1 VPKESNM
8 TLDVEMAEIAKVF
21 FQESREGL
29 DVMESGLL
37 TLGATADSESINTIF
52 RAAHSIKGGSATFGF
67 AEVAAFTHGVET
79 LLDEMRNRVR
89 PVTAEAVQTLL
100 QACDCLREMIAAT
113 EAEQPLD
120 QGRIAS
126 LNGDI
131 TAILGERPAEA
142 PVAAPSASGLAAA
155 ANVAATAPAAP
166 APAATADAANA
177 APGNE
182 PRGWRIVFEPV
193 ADLLRLRNEPT
204 RMFAE
209 LGRLGGFAAIA
220 DVSRLP
226 ALDALDPESCY
237 LSWNIEMTGEIPRPK
252 LDEVFDWVDSR
263 CRLQFIPTGG
273 PTLAAPAAG
282 VTAAGVTAVDVTAV
296 DVTAAGVTAA
306 GATAAGA
313 PTAGV
318 TAAIV
323 SAAGVTA
330 AGAQTEAHAPA
341 AKHARSAAAK
351 PASPAEA
358 ERSPAP
364 VGAPVHRAAG
374 ESGSIRVATEK
385 VDDIINLVGE
395 LLITQSMLS
404 GFADGID
411 PNDMDRLRQGLS
423 QLARNTR
430 QLQESVMQIRM
441 LPISFAFNRFP
452 RIVHDL
458 SRKLDKKVEL
468 KLIGEGT
475 ELDKTVLEKISDP
488 LVHLVRNAL
497 DHGLETPERRR
508 AAGKSETGTLEL
520 AAFHEGGN
528 IIIEVRD
535 DGAGL
540 NKARILQKA
549 RERAL
554 VAPDQDLTEEQIDNL
569 IFMPGFSTAEQIS
582 DVSGR
587 GVGMDVVRRN
597 INDLGGHVQISSREG
612 LGSTIRIRLP
622 LTLAILD
629 GQLVRVGS
637 EVYIIS
643 LLAIVETIQVAR
655 DRVNKLVGRT
665 EVFRLRNEYLP
676 VVKLCDQFG
685 VEPDSRSAEDG
696 LLVVVEADG
705 KRAGVLV
712 DDLLAQQQVVIKSLE
727 SNYKSVP
734 GIAGATI
741 LGDGT
746 VALIIDV
753 PGLIRSVTKHGGG
766 AVTAHAA

>member
-1 VPKESNM
+1 M
-8 TLDVEMAEIAKVF
+8 TLDLEMAEIAKVF

-37 TLGATADSESINTIF
+37 GLGASADSENINTIF

-67 AEVAAFTHGVET
+67 AEVAGFTHGVET
-79 LLDEMRNRVR
+79 LLDEMRNGVR
-89 PVTAEAVQTLL
+89 PVTAEAIQTLL

-120 QGRIAS
+120 QVRIAS
-126 LNGDI
+126 LNSDI
-131 TAILGERPAEA
+131 RHILGERPNE
-142 PVAAPSASGLAAA
+142 
-155 ANVAATAPAAP
+155 AP
-166 APAATADAANA
+166 APATPASDAPAGAGAANQA
-177 APGNE
+177 T
-182 PRGWRIVFEPV
+182 GWRVVFEPV
-193 ADLLRLRNEPT
+193 ADLLRLRNEPA
-204 RMFAE
+204 RMFTE
-209 LGRLGGFAAIA
+209 LRRLGTFAAHA
-220 DVSRLP
+220 DASRLP
-226 ALDALDPESCY
+226 PLDALDPESCY
-237 LSWNIEMTGEIPRPK
+237 LSWNIEINGQVPRAK
-252 LDEVFDWVDSR
+252 LSEVFDWVDSG
-263 CRLQFIPTGG
+263 CRLEFTPIEGSAPVGSLPGAQ
-273 PTLAAPAAG
+273 ASVQRPAAG
-282 VTAAGVTAVDVTAV
+282 IVASSPETRAVSPSEAKAASPTEAKAIPTEAERTAP
-296 DVTAAGVTAA
+296 
-306 GATAAGA
+306 AGA
-313 PTAGV
+313 P
-318 TAAIV
+318 
-323 SAAGVTA
+323 
-330 AGAQTEAHAPA
+330 AP
-341 AKHARSAAAK
+341 KAAA
-351 PASPAEA
+351 
-358 ERSPAP
+358 
-364 VGAPVHRAAG
+364 

-385 VDDIINLVGE
+385 VDNIINLVGE

-411 PNDMDRLRQGLS
+411 PNDLDRLRQGLS

-430 QLQESVMQIRM
+430 ELQESVMQIRM

-458 SRKLDKKVEL
+458 SRKLAKKVEL
-468 KLIGEGT
+468 KLVGEGT

-497 DHGLETPERRR
+497 DHGLETPERRL
-508 AAGKSETGTLEL
+508 AAGKQETGTLEL

-554 VAPDQDLTEEQIDNL
+554 IAPDQELTDEQIDNL

-629 GQLVRVGS
+629 GQLVRVGK
-637 EVYIIS
+637 EIYIIS

-655 DRVNKLVGRT
+655 ERVNTLVGRT
-665 EVFRLRNEYLP
+665 EVFRLRDEYLP

-696 LLVVVEADG
+696 LLVVIEADG

-727 SNYKSVP
+727 SNFKAVP

-753 PGLIRSVTKHGGG
+753 PGLIRSVAKQGLG
-766 AVTAHAA
+766 AAAAHAA

>member
-1 VPKESNM
+1 V
-8 TLDVEMAEIAKVF
+8 TLDPEMAEIVKVF

-29 DVMESGLL
+29 DAMESGLL
-37 TLGATADSESINTIF
+37 GLGATADTENINTIF

-79 LLDEMRNRVR
+79 LLDEMRNGVR
-89 PVTAEAVQTLL
+89 PVTSEAVQTLL

-120 QGRIAS
+120 QGRIAT
-126 LNGDI
+126 LNSDI
-131 TAILGERPAEA
+131 THILGERPNE
-142 PVAAPSASGLAAA
+142 
-155 ANVAATAPAAP
+155 AP
-166 APAATADAANA
+166 APAASAPHHA
-177 APGNE
+177 APAAAGAAAVADQ
-182 PRGWRIVFEPV
+182 PTGWRIVFEPV
-193 ADLLRLRNEPT
+193 AELLRLRNEPT

-209 LGRLGGFAAIA
+209 LERLGKLTAQA
-220 DVSRLP
+220 DVSKLP

-237 LSWNIEMTGEIPRPK
+237 LSWALELSGQIPRPK
-252 LDEVFDWVDSR
+252 LDEIFDWVDSH
-263 CRLQFIPTGG
+263 CRLEFTPTG
-273 PTLAAPAAG
+273 
-282 VTAAGVTAVDVTAV
+282 
-296 DVTAAGVTAA
+296 
-306 GATAAGA
+306 
-313 PTAGV
+313 
-318 TAAIV
+318 
-323 SAAGVTA
+323 
-330 AGAQTEAHAPA
+330 
-341 AKHARSAAAK
+341 RSAAAP
-351 PASPAEA
+351 PAALQAAPHAPSATPSAEAKAAPPAEA

-364 VGAPVHRAAG
+364 LSAPVQKAAA

-385 VDDIINLVGE
+385 VDGIINLVGE

-411 PNDMDRLRQGLS
+411 PDDLDRLRQGLS

-430 QLQESVMQIRM
+430 ELQESVMQIRM

-458 SRKLDKKVEL
+458 SRKLAKKVEL
-468 KLIGEGT
+468 KLSGEGT

-497 DHGLETPERRR
+497 DHGLEIPDRRL
-508 AAGKSETGTLEL
+508 AAGKQETGTLEL

-540 NKARILQKA
+540 NKTKILQKA
-549 RERAL
+549 RERGL
-554 VAPDQDLTEEQIDNL
+554 VAADQELTDEQIDNL
-569 IFMPGFSTAEQIS
+569 IFMPGFSTADQIS

-597 INDLGGHVQISSREG
+597 INDLGGHVQISSKEG

-629 GQLVRVGS
+629 GQLVRVGK
-637 EVYIIS
+637 EIYIIS
-643 LLAIVETIQVAR
+643 LLAIVETIQVPR
-655 DRVNKLVGRT
+655 ERVNKLVGRT
-665 EVFRLRNEYLP
+665 EVFRLREEYLP

-727 SNYKSVP
+727 SNFKSVS

-753 PGLIRSVTKHGGG
+753 PGLIRSVVKQGV
-766 AVTAHAA
+766 AISAHAA

>member
-1 VPKESNM
+1 M
-8 TLDVEMAEIAKVF
+8 TLDLEMAEIAKVF

-37 TLGATADSESINTIF
+37 SLGASADSESINTIF

-67 AEVAAFTHGVET
+67 TEVAGFTHGVET
-79 LLDEMRNRVR
+79 LLDEMRNGVR
-89 PVTAEAVQTLL
+89 PVTAEAIQVLL
-100 QACDCLREMIAAT
+100 QSCDCLRDMVAAT

-120 QGRIAS
+120 QGRIAN

-131 TAILGERPAEA
+131 AHILGIR
-142 PVAAPSASGLAAA
+142 
-155 ANVAATAPAAP
+155 P
-166 APAATADAANA
+166 APAAAPPPDALTDAAANTEA
-177 APGNE
+177 T
-182 PRGWRIVFEPV
+182 GWHIVFEPV

-209 LGRLGGFAAIA
+209 LARLGTFTARA
-220 DVSRLP
+220 DVSRVP
-226 ALDALDPESCY
+226 PLDALDPESCY
-237 LSWNIEMTGEIPRPK
+237 LSWDIEMSGRIPRSK

-263 CRLQFIPTGG
+263 CRLEFTPK
-273 PTLAAPAAG
+273 A
-282 VTAAGVTAVDVTAV
+282 
-296 DVTAAGVTAA
+296 
-306 GATAAGA
+306 
-313 PTAGV
+313 
-318 TAAIV
+318 
-323 SAAGVTA
+323 
-330 AGAQTEAHAPA
+330 
-341 AKHARSAAAK
+341 
-351 PASPAEA
+351 ASPAAAQA
-358 ERSPAP
+358 EPPAEP
-364 VGAPVHRAAG
+364 QAVAARAHG
-374 ESGSIRVATEK
+374 QKTGGDPGSIRVATEK
-385 VDDIINLVGE
+385 LDNIINLVGE

-411 PNDMDRLRQGLS
+411 PGELDRLRQGLS
-423 QLARNTR
+423 QLSRNTR
-430 QLQESVMQIRM
+430 ELQESVMQIRM

-458 SRKLDKKVEL
+458 SRKLGKKVEL
-468 KLIGEGT
+468 KLVGENT

-497 DHGLETPERRR
+497 DHGLEIPEQRA
-508 AAGKSETGTLEL
+508 AAGKHETGTLEL
-520 AAFHEGGN
+520 GAFHEGGN

-540 NKARILQKA
+540 NKVKILSKA
-549 RERAL
+549 RERGL
-554 VAPDQDLTEEQIDNL
+554 VPPDQELSDEQIDNL
-569 IFMPGFSTAEQIS
+569 IFMPGFSTADQVS

-597 INDLGGHVQISSREG
+597 IHDLGGHVQISSREG
-612 LGSTIRIRLP
+612 RGSTIRIRLP

-629 GQLVRVGS
+629 GQLVRVGK

-655 DRVNKLVGRT
+655 GRVNTLAGRT
-665 EVFRLRNEYLP
+665 EVFRLRDAYLP

-705 KRAGVLV
+705 RRVGVLV

-727 SNYKSVP
+727 SNFKPVT

-753 PGLIRSVTKHGGG
+753 PELIRSAAKSAGG
-766 AVTAHAA
+766 ATAHAA

>member
-1 VPKESNM
+1 M
-8 TLDVEMAEIAKVF
+8 TMTALDPEMAEIAKVF

-37 TLGATADSESINTIF
+37 SLGATADPENINTIF

-67 AEVAAFTHGVET
+67 AEVADFTHGVET
-79 LLDEMRNRVR
+79 LLDEMRNGVR
-89 PVTAEAVQTLL
+89 PVTAEGIQTLL
-100 QACDCLREMIAAT
+100 QACDCMREMIAAT

-120 QGRIAS
+120 KDRIAA
-126 LNGDI
+126 LNADI
-131 TAILGERPAEA
+131 THILGERPDQA
-142 PVAAPSASGLAAA
+142 PTPAARGDTGAAA
-155 ANVAATAPAAP
+155 HTAVAHTAAGNAP
-166 APAATADAANA
+166 C
-177 APGNE
+177 
-182 PRGWRIVFEPV
+182 GWRIVFEPV
-193 ADLLRLRNEPT
+193 VDLLRVRNEPT

-209 LGRLGGFAAIA
+209 LNSLGAFTARAN
-220 DVSRLP
+220 VSRLP
-226 ALDALDPESCY
+226 LLDELDPESCY
-237 LSWNIEMTGEIPRPK
+237 LSWNIEIAGQIPRAR
-252 LDEVFDWVDSR
+252 LDEVFDWVDSG
-263 CRLQFIPTGG
+263 CRLDIVPIGSSA
-273 PTLAAPAAG
+273 PPAAEPL
-282 VTAAGVTAVDVTAV
+282 AS
-296 DVTAAGVTAA
+296 
-306 GATAAGA
+306 ATAPLPANLA
-313 PTAGV
+313 
-318 TAAIV
+318 V
-323 SAAGVTA
+323 SAD
-330 AGAQTEAHAPA
+330 
-341 AKHARSAAAK
+341 ART
-351 PASPAEA
+351 PPAEA
-358 ERSPAP
+358 QRGPASGTP
-364 VGAPVHRAAG
+364 VQKTAG

-385 VDDIINLVGE
+385 VDNIINLVGE

-411 PNDMDRLRQGLS
+411 PDDLDRLRQGLS

-430 QLQESVMQIRM
+430 ELQESVMQIRM

-458 SRKLDKKVEL
+458 SRKLGKKVEL
-468 KLIGEGT
+468 KLSGEGT

-497 DHGLETPERRR
+497 DHGLETPDRRL
-508 AAGKSETGTLEL
+508 AAGKHDSGTLEL

-540 NKARILQKA
+540 NKAKILQKA

-554 VAPDQDLTEEQIDNL
+554 IAPDQDLSDEQIDNL
-569 IFMPGFSTAEQIS
+569 IFMPGFSTAEQVS

-597 INDLGGHVQISSREG
+597 INDLGGHVQISSKEG
-612 LGSTIRIRLP
+612 VGSTIRIRLP

-629 GQLVRVGS
+629 GQLVRVGK
-637 EVYIIS
+637 EVYVIS

-655 DRVNKLVGRT
+655 ERVNTLAGRT
-665 EVFRLRNEYLP
+665 EVFRLRDEYLP

-685 VEPDSRSAEDG
+685 VEPDSRNATDG

-727 SNYKSVP
+727 SNFNRSLELLARP
-734 GIAGATI
+734 SWATVRW
-741 LGDGT
+741 L
-746 VALIIDV
+746 
-753 PGLIRSVTKHGGG
+753 
-766 AVTAHAA
+766 

>member
-1 VPKESNM
+1 LPASCDPCPTEIEAHVPKESSM
-8 TLDVEMAEIAKVF
+8 TFDLEMAEIAKVF

-37 TLGATADSESINTIF
+37 SIGATADSENINTIF

-67 AEVAAFTHGVET
+67 AEVAGFTHGVET
-79 LLDEMRNRVR
+79 LLDEMRNGVR
-89 PVTAEAVQTLL
+89 PVTAEAIQTLL

-120 QGRIAS
+120 QVRIAS

-131 TAILGERPAEA
+131 KHILGE
-142 PVAAPSASGLAAA
+142 
-155 ANVAATAPAAP
+155 ANEAP
-166 APAATADAANA
+166 APVSAPPAAA
-177 APGNE
+177 GNE
-182 PRGWRIVFEPV
+182 TAGAGAASEPSGWRIRFEPV

-209 LGRLGGFAAIA
+209 LRRLGAMVAHA
-220 DVSRLP
+220 DASRLP
-226 ALDALDPESCY
+226 PLDALDPESCY
-237 LSWNIEMTGEIPRPK
+237 LSWNIDITGQIPRGK
-252 LDEVFDWVDSR
+252 LDEIFDWVDSG
-263 CRLQFIPTGG
+263 CRLEFTPTGG
-273 PTLAAPAAG
+273 SAPPAPGAKASAQPQAAAIDAGSAETKAVSPTETKAVALTEAKAAAPADADRS
-282 VTAAGVTAVDVTAV
+282 AP
-296 DVTAAGVTAA
+296 
-306 GATAAGA
+306 AGA
-313 PTAGV
+313 PV
-318 TAAIV
+318 QK
-323 SAAGVTA
+323 AAGD
-330 AGAQTEAHAPA
+330 
-341 AKHARSAAAK
+341 
-351 PASPAEA
+351 
-358 ERSPAP
+358 
-364 VGAPVHRAAG
+364 
-374 ESGSIRVATEK
+374 SGSIRVATEK
-385 VDDIINLVGE
+385 VDNIINLVGE

-404 GFADGID
+404 SFADGID
-411 PNDMDRLRQGLS
+411 PNDLDRLRQGLS

-430 QLQESVMQIRM
+430 ELQESVMQIRM

-458 SRKLDKKVEL
+458 SRKLAKKVEL
-468 KLIGEGT
+468 KLSGEGT

-497 DHGLETPERRR
+497 DHGLEIPERRI
-508 AAGKSETGTLEL
+508 AAGKQETGTLEL

-540 NKARILQKA
+540 NKAKILQKA

-554 VAPDQDLTEEQIDNL
+554 VAPDQELTDEQIDNL

-597 INDLGGHVQISSREG
+597 INDLGGHVQISSKEG

-629 GQLVRVGS
+629 GQLVRVGK
-637 EVYIIS
+637 EIYIIS

-655 DRVNKLVGRT
+655 ERVNTLVGRT
-665 EVFRLRNEYLP
+665 EVFRLRDEYLP

-696 LLVVVEADG
+696 LLVVLEADG
-705 KRAGVLV
+705 KRVGVLV

-727 SNYKSVP
+727 SNFKSVA

-746 VALIIDV
+746 VALIIDA
-753 PGLIRSVTKHGGG
+753 PGLISSAAKQGAG
-766 AVTAHAA
+766 AVAAHAA

>member
-1 VPKESNM
+1 M
-8 TLDVEMAEIAKVF
+8 TIDLEMAEIAKVF

-37 TLGATADSESINTIF
+37 SLDATADRENINTIF

-67 AEVAAFTHGVET
+67 AEVAGFTHGVET
-79 LLDEMRNRVR
+79 LLDEMRNGVR
-89 PVTAEAVQTLL
+89 PVTTEAIQTLL

-120 QGRIAS
+120 QVRIAS

-131 TAILGERPAEA
+131 SHILGRADE
-142 PVAAPSASGLAAA
+142 
-155 ANVAATAPAAP
+155 APAASS
-166 APAATADAANA
+166 AVIGEAAGTATA
-177 APGNE
+177 NE
-182 PRGWRIVFEPV
+182 QGGWRVVFEPV
-193 ADLLRLRNEPT
+193 ADLLRLHNEPT

-209 LGRLGGFAAIA
+209 LQRLGTFVAHA
-220 DVSRLP
+220 DASRLP
-226 ALDALDPESCY
+226 LLDALDPESCY
-237 LSWNIEMTGEIPRPK
+237 LSWNLDITGRILRAN
-252 LDEVFDWVDSR
+252 LDEVFDWVDSG
-263 CRLQFIPTGG
+263 CRLEFTPTGECALG
-273 PTLAAPAAG
+273 SVPAAQAAAQPQAASVAPSAEAKAGSPPEPDRAAPAG
-282 VTAAGVTAVDVTAV
+282 AAV
-296 DVTAAGVTAA
+296 
-306 GATAAGA
+306 
-313 PTAGV
+313 
-318 TAAIV
+318 
-323 SAAGVTA
+323 
-330 AGAQTEAHAPA
+330 Q
-341 AKHARSAAAK
+341 R
-351 PASPAEA
+351 AS
-358 ERSPAP
+358 
-364 VGAPVHRAAG
+364 GD
-374 ESGSIRVATEK
+374 SGSIRVATEK
-385 VDDIINLVGE
+385 VDNIINLVGE
-395 LLITQSMLS
+395 LIITQSMLS

-411 PNDMDRLRQGLS
+411 PKDLDRLRQGLS

-430 QLQESVMQIRM
+430 ELQESVMQIRM

-458 SRKLDKKVEL
+458 SRKLAKKVDL
-468 KLIGEGT
+468 KLVGEGT

-497 DHGLETPERRR
+497 DHGLETPERRL
-508 AAGKSETGTLEL
+508 AAGKPETGTLEL

-540 NKARILQKA
+540 NKAKILQKA

-554 VAPDQDLTEEQIDNL
+554 VAPDQDLTDEQIDNL

-629 GQLVRVGS
+629 GQLVRVGK
-637 EVYIIS
+637 EVYVIS
-643 LLAIVETIQVAR
+643 LLAIVETIQIPR
-655 DRVNKLVGRT
+655 ERINTLVGRT
-665 EVFRLRNEYLP
+665 EVFRLRDEYLP

-727 SNYKSVP
+727 SNFKSVQ

-746 VALIIDV
+746 VALIIDA
-753 PGLIRSVTKHGGG
+753 PGLIHSVSKQGVG
-766 AVTAHAA
+766 AVAAHAA

>member
-1 VPKESNM
+1 M
-8 TLDVEMAEIAKVF
+8 TLDLEMAEIAKVF

-37 TLGATADSESINTIF
+37 SLGATADTENINTIF

-67 AEVAAFTHGVET
+67 AEVADFTHGVET
-79 LLDEMRNRVR
+79 LLDQMRNGVR
-89 PVTAEAVQTLL
+89 PVTPEAIQTLL
-100 QACDCLREMIAAT
+100 QACDCLREMVAAT
-113 EAEQPLD
+113 EAEKPLD
-120 QGRIAS
+120 KDRIAA
-126 LNGDI
+126 LNADI
-131 TAILGERPAEA
+131 THILGERPKQA
-142 PVAAPSASGLAAA
+142 PTPGAPGGAADAGAAQPAAA
-155 ANVAATAPAAP
+155 GSAA
-166 APAATADAANA
+166 ADQ
-177 APGNE
+177 PC
-182 PRGWRIVFEPV
+182 GWRIAFEPV
-193 ADLLRLRNEPT
+193 IDLLRVRNEPT

-209 LGRLGGFAAIA
+209 LNSLGAFTARA

-226 ALDALDPESCY
+226 PLDELDPESCY
-237 LSWNIEMTGEIPRPK
+237 LSWNIEIAGQIPRAR
-252 LDEVFDWVDSR
+252 LDEVFDWVDSG
-263 CRLQFIPTGG
+263 CRLDIVPIGSSA
-273 PTLAAPAAG
+273 PPAAEPL
-282 VTAAGVTAVDVTAV
+282 AS
-296 DVTAAGVTAA
+296 
-306 GATAAGA
+306 ATAPLPANLA
-313 PTAGV
+313 
-318 TAAIV
+318 V
-323 SAAGVTA
+323 SAD
-330 AGAQTEAHAPA
+330 
-341 AKHARSAAAK
+341 ART
-351 PASPAEA
+351 PPAEA
-358 ERSPAP
+358 QRGPASGTP
-364 VGAPVHRAAG
+364 VQKTAG

-385 VDDIINLVGE
+385 VDNIINLVGE

-411 PNDMDRLRQGLS
+411 PDDLDRLRQGLS

-430 QLQESVMQIRM
+430 ELQESVMQIRM

-458 SRKLDKKVEL
+458 SRKLGKKVEL
-468 KLIGEGT
+468 KLSGEGT

-497 DHGLETPERRR
+497 DHGLETPDRRL
-508 AAGKSETGTLEL
+508 AAGKHDSGTLEL

-540 NKARILQKA
+540 NKAKILQKA

-554 VAPDQDLTEEQIDNL
+554 IAPDQDLSDEQIDNL
-569 IFMPGFSTAEQIS
+569 IFMPGFSTAEQVS

-597 INDLGGHVQISSREG
+597 INDLGGHVQISSKEG
-612 LGSTIRIRLP
+612 VGSTIRIRLP

-629 GQLVRVGS
+629 GQLVRVGK
-637 EVYIIS
+637 EVYVIS

-655 DRVNKLVGRT
+655 ERVNTLAGRT
-665 EVFRLRNEYLP
+665 EVFRLRDEYLP

-685 VEPDSRSAEDG
+685 VEPDSRNATDG

-727 SNYKSVP
+727 SNFKSVS

-753 PGLIRSVTKHGGG
+753 PDFIREAVKRSGG
-766 AVTAHAA
+766 ALTAHAA

>member
-1 VPKESNM
+1 M
-8 TLDVEMAEIAKVF
+8 TLDLEMAEIAKVF

-37 TLGATADSESINTIF
+37 GLGASADNENINTIF

-79 LLDEMRNRVR
+79 LLDEMRNGVR
-89 PVTAEAVQTLL
+89 PVTAEAIQTLL

-120 QGRIAS
+120 QVRIAS
-126 LNGDI
+126 LNSDI
-131 TAILGERPAEA
+131 LHILGERPDETPA
-142 PVAAPSASGLAAA
+142 PPPAGDAAA
-155 ANVAATAPAAP
+155 GTG
-166 APAATADAANA
+166 AAN
-177 APGNE
+177 E
-182 PRGWRIVFEPV
+182 PTGWRVVFDPV
-193 ADLLRLRNEPT
+193 ADLLRLRNEPA
-204 RMFAE
+204 RMFTE
-209 LGRLGGFAAIA
+209 LRRLGAFAAHA
-220 DVSRLP
+220 DASRLP
-226 ALDALDPESCY
+226 LLDALDPEACY
-237 LSWNIEMTGEIPRPK
+237 LSWNIEINGQIPRAK
-252 LDEVFDWVDSR
+252 LSEVFDWVDSG
-263 CRLQFIPTGG
+263 CRLEFTPMGSC
-273 PTLAAPAAG
+273 APAASLPG
-282 VTAAGVTAVDVTAV
+282 AQASVQSPSEAKDVSPAETKAVPTEAERTAP
-296 DVTAAGVTAA
+296 
-306 GATAAGA
+306 AGA
-313 PTAGV
+313 P
-318 TAAIV
+318 
-323 SAAGVTA
+323 
-330 AGAQTEAHAPA
+330 AQ
-341 AKHARSAAAK
+341 KAAA
-351 PASPAEA
+351 
-358 ERSPAP
+358 
-364 VGAPVHRAAG
+364 

-411 PNDMDRLRQGLS
+411 PNDLDRLRQGLS

-430 QLQESVMQIRM
+430 ELQESVMQIRM

-458 SRKLDKKVEL
+458 SRKLAKKVEL
-468 KLIGEGT
+468 KLVGEGT

-497 DHGLETPERRR
+497 DHGLETPERRL
-508 AAGKSETGTLEL
+508 AAGKHETGTLEL

-554 VAPDQDLTEEQIDNL
+554 IAPDQELTDEQIDNL

-629 GQLVRVGS
+629 GQLVRVGK
-637 EVYIIS
+637 EIYIIS

-655 DRVNKLVGRT
+655 ERVNTLVGRT
-665 EVFRLRNEYLP
+665 EVFRLRDEYLP

-696 LLVVVEADG
+696 LLVVIEADG

-727 SNYKSVP
+727 SNFKAVP

-753 PGLIRSVTKHGGG
+753 PGLIRSVAKQGLG
-766 AVTAHAA
+766 AVAAHAA

>member
-1 VPKESNM
+1 M
-8 TLDVEMAEIAKVF
+8 TIDLEMAEIAKVF

-37 TLGATADSESINTIF
+37 GLGATADSENINTIF

-67 AEVAAFTHGVET
+67 AEVAEFTHGVET
-79 LLDEMRNRVR
+79 LLDEMRNGVR
-89 PVTAEAVQTLL
+89 PVTAEAIQTLL

-120 QGRIAS
+120 QVRIAS
-126 LNGDI
+126 LNTDI
-131 TAILGERPAEA
+131 RHILGERSAEA
-142 PVAAPSASGLAAA
+142 P
-155 ANVAATAPAAP
+155 AP
-166 APAATADAANA
+166 APAAGNDAASSA
-177 APGNE
+177 AANE
-182 PRGWRIVFEPV
+182 LTGWRIVFEPV
-193 ADLLRLRNEPT
+193 ADLLRLRNEPA
-204 RMFAE
+204 RMFTE
-209 LGRLGGFAAIA
+209 LQRLGRFVARA
-220 DVSRLP
+220 DASRLP
-226 ALDALDPESCY
+226 LLDALDPESCY
-237 LSWNIEMTGEIPRPK
+237 LSWNIEIAGQIPRGK
-252 LDEVFDWVDSR
+252 LDEVFDWVDSG
-263 CRLQFIPTGG
+263 CRMEFTPTGSSA
-273 PTLAAPAAG
+273 PVAAPPGAQAA
-282 VTAAGVTAVDVTAV
+282 AQ
-296 DVTAAGVTAA
+296 
-306 GATAAGA
+306 
-313 PTAGV
+313 PQ
-318 TAAIV
+318 AAIV
-323 SAAGVTA
+323 ASSA
-330 AGAQTEAHAPA
+330 
-341 AKHARSAAAK
+341 K
-351 PASPAEA
+351 ASGDA
-358 ERSPAP
+358 
-364 VGAPVHRAAG
+364 
-374 ESGSIRVATEK
+374 GSIRVATGK
-385 VDDIINLVGE
+385 VDNIINLVGE

-411 PNDMDRLRQGLS
+411 PNDLDRLRQGLS

-430 QLQESVMQIRM
+430 ELQESVMQIRM

-458 SRKLDKKVEL
+458 SRKLAKKVEL
-468 KLIGEGT
+468 KLVGEGT

-497 DHGLETPERRR
+497 DHGLETPDRRL
-508 AAGKSETGTLEL
+508 AAGKHETGTLEL

-540 NKARILQKA
+540 NKAKILQKA

-554 VAPDQDLTEEQIDNL
+554 VAPDQDLTDEQIDNL

-597 INDLGGHVQISSREG
+597 INDLGGHVQISSKPG

-629 GQLVRVGS
+629 GQLVRVGK

-655 DRVNKLVGRT
+655 ERLNTLVGRT
-665 EVFRLRNEYLP
+665 EVFRLRDEYLP

-696 LLVVVEADG
+696 LLVVIEADG

-727 SNYKSVP
+727 SNFKSVP

-753 PGLIRSVTKHGGG
+753 PGLIRSVAKQG
-766 AVTAHAA
+766 AGAAAAHAA

>member
-1 VPKESNM
+1 M
-8 TLDVEMAEIAKVF
+8 TLDLEMAEIAKVF

-29 DVMESGLL
+29 DAMEAGLL
-37 TLGATADSESINTIF
+37 TLGATANSESINTIF
-52 RAAHSIKGGSATFGF
+52 RAAHSIKGGAATFGF
-67 AEVAAFTHGVET
+67 AAVADFTHGVET
-79 LLDEMRNRVR
+79 LLDEMRNGVR

-100 QACDCLREMIAAT
+100 QACDCLREMVAAT

-126 LNGDI
+126 LNLDI
-131 TAILGERPAEA
+131 TNILGERPHA
-142 PVAAPSASGLAAA
+142 
-155 ANVAATAPAAP
+155 APAAP
-166 APAATADAANA
+166 AISAAPAVPAAPA
-177 APGNE
+177 APRAPSATNGAVE
-182 PRGWRIVFEPV
+182 AGWRINFEPV

-209 LGRLGGFAAIA
+209 LKRLGDFAAHA
-220 DVSRLP
+220 DVSRIPL
-226 ALDALDPESCY
+226 LDALDPESCY
-237 LSWNIEMTGEIPRPK
+237 LSWKIELAGQIPRAA
-252 LDEVFDWVDSR
+252 LDEVFDWVDSG
-263 CRLQFIPTGG
+263 CRLEIKPTGAAG
-273 PTLAAPAAG
+273 PIAAGPAAAAGTQPPAPSKLPTEAIKPAEAKAEPAAG
-282 VTAAGVTAVDVTAV
+282 AAPLAAV
-296 DVTAAGVTAA
+296 
-306 GATAAGA
+306 
-313 PTAGV
+313 P
-318 TAAIV
+318 
-323 SAAGVTA
+323 
-330 AGAQTEAHAPA
+330 AQRP
-341 AKHARSAAAK
+341 S
-351 PASPAEA
+351 
-358 ERSPAP
+358 
-364 VGAPVHRAAG
+364 G
-374 ESGSIRVATEK
+374 EPNSIRVATEK

-395 LLITQSMLS
+395 LLITQSMLC
-404 GFADGID
+404 GFADGINPSD
-411 PNDMDRLRQGLS
+411 LDRLRQGLA

-430 QLQESVMQIRM
+430 ELQESVMQIRM

-458 SRKLDKKVEL
+458 SRKLAKKVEL
-468 KLIGEGT
+468 KLVGEGT
-475 ELDKTVLEKISDP
+475 ELDKTELEKISDP

-497 DHGLETPERRR
+497 DHGLETPERRL
-508 AAGKSETGTLEL
+508 AAGKPETGTLEL

-540 NKARILQKA
+540 NKVRILQKA

-554 VAPDQDLTEEQIDNL
+554 IAPDQDLTDEQIDNL
-569 IFMPGFSTAEQIS
+569 IFMPGFSTAEQLS

-597 INDLGGHVQISSREG
+597 INDLGGHVQISSKEG

-629 GQLVRVGS
+629 GQLVRVGK

-643 LLAIVETIQVAR
+643 LLAIVETIQVTKQL
-655 DRVNKLVGRT
+655 VNTLVGRAQ
-665 EVFRLRNEYLP
+665 VFRLRNEYLP

-685 VEPDSRSAEDG
+685 IESDSRSAEDG
-696 LLVVVEADG
+696 LLVVVESDG
-705 KRAGVLV
+705 RRAGVLV

-727 SNYKSVP
+727 SNFRSVS

-741 LGDGT
+741 LGDGQ

-753 PGLIRSVTKHGGG
+753 PGLIGSAMKQGGA

>member
-1 VPKESNM
+1 M
-8 TLDVEMAEIAKVF
+8 TVDLEMAEIAKVF

-37 TLGATADSESINTIF
+37 SLGATADSENINTIF

-67 AEVAAFTHGVET
+67 AEVAGFTHGVET
-79 LLDEMRNRVR
+79 LLDEMRNGVR
-89 PVTAEAVQTLL
+89 PVTAEAIQTLL

-120 QGRIAS
+120 QVRIAS

-131 TAILGERPAEA
+131 KHILGETIE
-142 PVAAPSASGLAAA
+142 
-155 ANVAATAPAAP
+155 AP
-166 APAATADAANA
+166 APVLTPARAV
-177 APGNE
+177 GNE
-182 PRGWRIVFEPV
+182 AAGTGAASEPGGWRVRFEPV

-209 LGRLGGFAAIA
+209 LRRLGAMVAHA
-220 DVSRLP
+220 DTSRLP
-226 ALDALDPESCY
+226 LLDALDPESCY
-237 LSWNIEMTGEIPRPK
+237 LSWNIDITGQIPRGR
-252 LDEVFDWVDSR
+252 LDEVFDWVDSG
-263 CRLQFIPTGG
+263 CRLEFTPTGASAPVAPAPRAQASAQPQAAAIDAWSAETKAVA
-273 PTLAAPAAG
+273 PTETKAVALTEAKAAAPADADRS
-282 VTAAGVTAVDVTAV
+282 AP
-296 DVTAAGVTAA
+296 
-306 GATAAGA
+306 AGA
-313 PTAGV
+313 PV
-318 TAAIV
+318 QK
-323 SAAGVTA
+323 AAGD
-330 AGAQTEAHAPA
+330 
-341 AKHARSAAAK
+341 
-351 PASPAEA
+351 
-358 ERSPAP
+358 
-364 VGAPVHRAAG
+364 
-374 ESGSIRVATEK
+374 SGSIRVATEK
-385 VDDIINLVGE
+385 VDNIINLVGE

-404 GFADGID
+404 SFADGID
-411 PNDMDRLRQGLS
+411 PNDLDRLRQGLS

-430 QLQESVMQIRM
+430 ELQESVMQIRM

-458 SRKLDKKVEL
+458 SRKLAKKVEL
-468 KLIGEGT
+468 KLSGEGT

-497 DHGLETPERRR
+497 DHGLEIPERRI
-508 AAGKSETGTLEL
+508 AAGKQETGTLEL

-540 NKARILQKA
+540 NKAKILQKA

-554 VAPDQDLTEEQIDNL
+554 VAPDQELTDEQIDNL

-597 INDLGGHVQISSREG
+597 INDLGGHVQISSKEG

-629 GQLVRVGS
+629 GQLVRVGK
-637 EVYIIS
+637 EIYIIS
-643 LLAIVETIQVAR
+643 LLAIVETIQVTR
-655 DRVNKLVGRT
+655 ERVNTLVGRT
-665 EVFRLRNEYLP
+665 EVFRLRDEYLP

-696 LLVVVEADG
+696 LLVVLEADG
-705 KRAGVLV
+705 KRVGVLV

-727 SNYKSVP
+727 SNFKSVA

-746 VALIIDV
+746 VALIIDAA
-753 PGLIRSVTKHGGG
+753 GLISSAAKQG
-766 AVTAHAA
+766 AGAIAAHAA